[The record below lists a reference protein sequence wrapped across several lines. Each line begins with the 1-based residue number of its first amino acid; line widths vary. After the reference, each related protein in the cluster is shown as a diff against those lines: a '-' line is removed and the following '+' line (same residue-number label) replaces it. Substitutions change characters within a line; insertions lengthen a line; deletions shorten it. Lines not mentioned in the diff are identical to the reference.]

1 MRVEREGRSC
11 DGYGWW
17 RRIVIY
23 RVEVL
28 GGEMG
33 NLGAMEGWF
42 WEIQRLVERDGWI
55 FLWTMVAVV
64 ESIVCCFVHEGW
76 GTAETLELVSDNVGV

>member
-17 RRIVIY
+17 RRIMIY
-23 RVEVL
+23 RVDVL

-33 NLGAMEGWF
+33 NLGAMEG
-42 WEIQRLVERDGWI
+42 
-55 FLWTMVAVV
+55 
-64 ESIVCCFVHEGW
+64 
-76 GTAETLELVSDNVGV
+76 